1 MDKIL
6 VESINLIAI
15 VSVFIF
21 LFLKPQK
28 LVFAAITVITLQ
40 VLLSVT
46 VAYHTFSNGLIE
58 IFYDG
63 SFITGVIPVK
73 IDYLSAWFIIV
84 ISFTFITG
92 SLYGIHYLKKYKE
105 QSSNL
110 KMHSIFYILTYTAL
124 VDICIIQNGIV
135 FLVVWEIMAFGSFIL
150 IIFEHYKKETL
161 KAGINF
167 LIQSHISI
175 LFLTIAFLWAK
186 VKTGSFDFAAITA
199 YTAVHPKMAI
209 GLFLLFFIGFSIKA
223 GFVPFHTWLP
233 HAHPVAPSHISGVM
247 SGVIIKI
254 GVFGIFRMLMV
265 INLNFTIV
273 GFFIILISIITGLYG
288 VMMTVIQNNLKKLLA
303 YCSIENI
310 GIIGIGIGLGCL
322 GKGTNHPSLIFAG
335 FGGALL
341 HVLNHSLF
349 KSLLFYN
356 AGNVYL
362 ATHSLNINSLG
373 GLLKSIPK
381 TGYLFL
387 IGALAICGL
396 PPFNGF
402 ISEYFIYRGLFDG
415 INSNQSLSNL
425 FLLFSI
431 FALVLMG
438 GLALI
443 AFTKSFGI
451 IFLGKGRD
459 KLPVDKTIDGALGII
474 PQCIIIVAILLIGL
488 FPFLLSPI
496 LIKTTSLFNN
506 PQDIVS
512 SQYIGDFLGDVK
524 EIGLFSLSGI
534 ILVVCFLYLRRFLT
548 KKHSKNSEETW
559 GCAYVAPIPRAQYS
573 GSSYSRTFE
582 MLFNFIVKGRKSN
595 ENIPKEQLYPEH
607 YTFSTINDD
616 FWEKYIIT
624 PPLKWFSFL
633 LNKFKFIQNGKIQ
646 SYVIYG
652 LTFIVVVLIV
662 GNSKTL
668 QYF

>member
-1 MDKIL
+1 
-6 VESINLIAI
+6 
-15 VSVFIF
+15 
-21 LFLKPQK
+21 
-28 LVFAAITVITLQ
+28 
-40 VLLSVT
+40 
-46 VAYHTFSNGLIE
+46 
-58 IFYDG
+58 
-63 SFITGVIPVK
+63 
-73 IDYLSAWFIIV
+73 
-84 ISFTFITG
+84 
-92 SLYGIHYLKKYKE
+92 
-105 QSSNL
+105 
-110 KMHSIFYILTYTAL
+110 
-124 VDICIIQNGIV
+124 
-135 FLVVWEIMAFGSFIL
+135 
-150 IIFEHYKKETL
+150 
-161 KAGINF
+161 
-167 LIQSHISI
+167 
-175 LFLTIAFLWAK
+175 
-186 VKTGSFDFAAITA
+186 
-199 YTAVHPKMAI
+199 
-209 GLFLLFFIGFSIKA
+209 
-223 GFVPFHTWLP
+223 
-233 HAHPVAPSHISGVM
+233 
-247 SGVIIKI
+247 VIIKI

-356 AGNVYL
+356 AGNIYL

-431 FALVLMG
+431 FALVLIG

-443 AFTKSFGI
+443 AFTKSFGM

-459 KLPVDKTIDGALGII
+459 ELPVDKTIDGTLGII
-474 PQCIIIVAILLIGL
+474 PQCIIVVAILLIGL

-506 PQDIVS
+506 SQDIVS

-524 EIGLFSLSGI
+524 EIGFFSLFGI
-534 ILVVCFLYLRRFLT
+534 ILVVSFLYLRRFLT
-548 KKHSKNSEETW
+548 KKHSKKIEETW

-582 MLFNFIVKGRKSN
+582 MLFNFIVKGSKSN
-595 ENIPKEQLYPEH
+595 ENIPKEQLYPKN
-607 YTFSTINDD
+607 YKFSTFNDD

-652 LTFIVVVLIV
+652 LTFIVVVIV
-662 GNSKTL
+662 ISMLSIIQLK
-668 QYF
+668 F